1 MAQLETP
8 QDYRKSSTFRNSD
21 GETRRLMERYRSE
34 QHISEEHMA
43 WLMYLEDLRSMP
55 KEEKQKGN
63 RMAEGM
69 IIGAMV
75 LFLATLQS
83 HDKRVLLLTSILVI
97 VMTIIYISGVLN
109 PYTDT
114 LRRVKRLL
122 KKQYPAVEP
131 YRAWMKKQS
140 SSAQDD
146 SSSSSSKHSS

>member
-43 WLMYLEDLRSMP
+43 WLMYLEDLRALP

-69 IIGAMV
+69 ILGAMV

-83 HDKRVLLLTSILVI
+83 PDKRVLLLTSLLVI
-97 VMTIIYISGVLN
+97 GMTIIYISGVLN

-140 SSAQDD
+140 GTAQDA
-146 SSSSSSKHSS
+146 SSSSSKHSS